1 MVRSHYPLIL
11 IFSSYLRPAWL
22 GFSLYLVIAG
32 AAFAAL
38 LGYASPSSWG
48 QYFADPY
55 TWRVVR
61 FSLLQAS
68 LSALLSILL
77 AIPMASCLF
86 HRRFLGRQTLLSLFA
101 ISMVVPTIVAI
112 LGIVVVYG
120 RSGWFTSVFGV
131 SFPLY
136 GLGGILLA
144 HVFFNMPLAVRV
156 ILQAYSLIPDAQW
169 RLASQLGLSRWH
181 VFQLIEWHYLRKN
194 LPGVFLLIF
203 MLCFSGFAVVL
214 SLGGG
219 PRSSTLEVAIYQAL
233 RFEFDLNKASYLSLL
248 QVLICSLVA
257 LAVYR
262 FAPSVRQD
270 VSLYQGERLRL
281 RSSWWAN
288 LADFSALAVVLL
300 WVLPPFAA
308 ILVPIFSA
316 LFWQTLG
323 MENLWWSLW
332 HSVRIALPSGLLALG
347 IGLSIAALARAL
359 RWRQETDAW
368 AQRLEQSGNL
378 VLMVPSL
385 VLATGLFLLF
395 RNLGVSIK
403 HAYWIVVWV
412 NAVMALPFV
421 LRALMPT
428 IYQQEKRF
436 RHLYAQMNITGWAR
450 LRLEW
455 GRIRSAAAQGMAYAV
470 LLSLGD
476 LGVVALFGSKGL
488 ETLPMYL
495 FQLIGSYRVEQGAC
509 VAVVLILLCLL
520 LFYVINRLVG
530 GRRAVV

>member
-1 MVRSHYPLIL
+1 M
-11 IFSSYLRPAWL
+11 FSNAHLRPAWL
-22 GFSLYLVIAG
+22 GVSLYSVIAL
-32 AAFAAL
+32 AAL
-38 LGYASPSSWG
+38 VVLLTYASPSSWG
-48 QYFADPY
+48 GFFSDPY

-61 FSLLQAS
+61 FSFMQAS

-86 HRRFLGRQTLLSLFA
+86 HRRFWGRQTLLSLFA

-120 RSGWFTSVFGV
+120 RNGWFTALFGQP
-131 SFPLY
+131 FPLY
-136 GLGGILLA
+136 GLGGILIA

-156 ILQAYSLIPDAQW
+156 ILQAYDLIPDAQW
-169 RLASQLGLSRWH
+169 RLASQLGFSRWR
-181 VFQLIEWHYLRKN
+181 VFQLVEWHYLKKN
-194 LPGVFLLIF
+194 LPGLFLLIF

-248 QVLICSLVA
+248 QVVICSVVA
-257 LAVYR
+257 VAVYR
-262 FAPSVRQD
+262 FAPPVRQD
-270 VSLYQGERLRL
+270 VSLYQGVRLPL
-281 RSSWWAN
+281 RSSKWACCLDYGV
-288 LADFSALAVVLL
+288 LALVLL
-300 WVLPPFAA
+300 WVLPPFVA
-308 ILVPIFSA
+308 ILSPIFSE
-316 LFWQTLG
+316 LFWLSLLDSQ
-323 MENLWWSLW
+323 LWWGLW
-332 HSVRIALPSGLLALG
+332 HSVRIALPSGVLALLMG
-347 IGLSIAALARAL
+347 VSIAAIARAWHWHPRRN
-359 RWRQETDAW
+359 RWAV
-368 AQRLEQSGNL
+368 RLEQSGNL

-395 RNLGVSIK
+395 RHLGVSIK

-421 LRALMPT
+421 LRAIMPVM
-428 IYQQEKRF
+428 YQQEKRF
-436 RHLYAQMNITGWAR
+436 RQLYWQMNIVGWSR
-450 LRLEW
+450 FRLEW
-455 GRIRSAAAQGMAYAV
+455 QAIRSALAQGLAYAV

-495 FQLIGSYRVEQGAC
+495 YQLIGSYRVEQGAC
-509 VAVVLILLCLL
+509 VAVVLIGLCLV
-520 LFYVINRLVG
+520 LFYGITRLLG

>member
-1 MVRSHYPLIL
+1 M
-11 IFSSYLRPAWL
+11 
-22 GFSLYLVIAG
+22 VIAG

-38 LGYASPSSWG
+38 LNYASPSSWG
-48 QYFADPY
+48 QYFSDPY

-86 HRRFLGRQTLLSLFA
+86 HRRFIGRQTLLSLFA

-120 RSGWFTSVFGV
+120 RSGWFTSLFGV
-131 SFPLY
+131 PFPLY

-156 ILQAYSLIPDAQW
+156 ILQAYNLIPDAQW
-169 RLASQLGLSRWH
+169 RLASQLGFSRWH
-181 VFQLIEWHYLRKN
+181 VFRLIEWHYLRKN

-262 FAPSVRQD
+262 FSPSVRQD
-270 VSLYQGERLRL
+270 TSLYQGERLRF
-281 RSSWWAN
+281 RSSK
-288 LADFSALAVVLL
+288 LALAADSSALLVVLL
-300 WVLPPFAA
+300 WVLPPFIA
-308 ILVPIFSA
+308 ILAPVFSE
-316 LFWQTLG
+316 LFWQTLLQSD
-323 MENLWWSLW
+323 LWMSVW
-332 HSVRIALPSGLLALG
+332 HSVRIALPSGLLALV
-347 IGLSIAALARAL
+347 IGVSIAALARTL
-359 RWRQETDAW
+359 RWRQHTDW
-368 AQRLEQSGNL
+368 WGVKLEQSGNL

-385 VLATGLFLLF
+385 VLATGLFLMF
-395 RNLGVSIK
+395 RGMGISIK

-421 LRALMPT
+421 LRAIMPT
-428 IYQQEKRF
+428 AYQQEKRF
-436 RHLYAQMNITGWAR
+436 RHLYAQMNIGGWAR
-450 LRLEW
+450 FRLEW
-455 GRIRSAAAQGMAYAV
+455 AQNRSSFAQGLGYAV

-509 VAVVLILLCLL
+509 VAVVLIMLCLI
-520 LFYVINRLVG
+520 LFYSINRVVG

>member
-1 MVRSHYPLIL
+1 M
-11 IFSSYLRPAWL
+11 IFSSHLRPAWL
-22 GFSLYLVIAG
+22 GVAVYLVIAG
-32 AAFAAL
+32 AALAAL
-38 LGYASPSSWG
+38 LGYASPSDWG
-48 QYFADPY
+48 RYLADPY

-61 FSLLQAS
+61 FSFTQAS

-86 HRRFLGRQTLLSLFA
+86 HRRFIGRQTLLSLFA

-120 RSGWFTSVFGV
+120 RNSWFTSLFGV

-156 ILQAYSLIPDAQW
+156 ILQAYQLIPDAQW

-181 VFQLIEWHYLRKN
+181 VFRLIEWHYLKKN
-194 LPGVFLLIF
+194 LPGLFLLIF

-248 QVLICSLVA
+248 QVFICSLVA
-257 LAVYR
+257 LAVYKLVP
-262 FAPSVRQD
+262 AIRQD
-270 VSLYQGERLRL
+270 VSLYQGARLL
-281 RSSWWAN
+281 MRSSR
-288 LADFSALAVVLL
+288 LAMLVDFGSLIIVLL
-300 WVLPPFAA
+300 WILPPFIA
-308 ILVPIFSA
+308 IFAPIVTP
-316 LFWQTLG
+316 LFWQTLWQSD
-323 MENLWWSLW
+323 LWWSLW
-332 HSVRIALPSGLLALG
+332 HSVRIALPSGVLALL

-359 RWRQETDAW
+359 RWRRGGDGW
-368 AQRLEQSGNL
+368 AQKLEQSGNL

-385 VLATGLFLLF
+385 VLATGLFLMF
-395 RNLGVSIK
+395 RNIGISIK

-421 LRALMPT
+421 LRAIMPT
-428 IYQQEKRF
+428 VYQQEKRF
-436 RHLYAQMNITGWAR
+436 RHLYEQMNVVGLAR
-450 LRLEW
+450 LLMEW
-455 GRIRSAAAQGMAYAV
+455 SQIRSAVAQGLAYAV

-495 FQLIGSYRVEQGAC
+495 YQLIGSYRVEQGAC
-509 VAVVLILLCLL
+509 VAVVLILLCLV
-520 LFYVINRLVG
+520 LFSLINRLIG
-530 GRRAVV
+530 GRRVVV